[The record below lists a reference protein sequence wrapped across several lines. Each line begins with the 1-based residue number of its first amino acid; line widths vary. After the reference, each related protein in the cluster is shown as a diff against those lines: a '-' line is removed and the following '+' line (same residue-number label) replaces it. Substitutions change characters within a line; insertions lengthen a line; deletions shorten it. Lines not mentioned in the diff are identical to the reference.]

1 MNGFKYRANTIIN
14 RDAVTGVETY
24 RDEESLFNDEIYASD
39 FKHLNDPFEATYID
53 AMDDVFALMNRLGL
67 DKNASLQET
76 WHNIQSFREKLGVF
90 SLSLSR
96 NCYPDNELLWAH
108 YANSH
113 KGFCIEYD
121 IDKLQDSEQFV
132 FNVNRVESIKYC
144 KTPPT
149 ITVADIYSDDL
160 LIKLFG
166 SKSLSWQYENET
178 RLIYSTFGLKT
189 YNPFALKAVYFGLNM
204 SKARQDHIIDSLKN
218 RDVKFYKMERNP
230 GAYELSYSLY
240 AENKRNLNYQLDESL
255 YEIISTRHNHAVEN
269 FHVYYKNK
277 ELDKEPLLRFCK
289 GFREKYCTK
298 QANIYLY
305 DINCDKLK
313 ALIDMYPLRGEDE
326 TYMAEHNIAASIMGC
341 EDSIW
346 LYPMK

>member
-1 MNGFKYRANTIIN
+1 MNGFKYRSNNTVNKGCLNGI
-14 RDAVTGVETY
+14 ESF

-53 AMDDVFALMNRLGL
+53 SMDDVFVLMNRLGF

-76 WHNIQSFREKLGVF
+76 WHNIQAFRDKLGVF
-90 SLSLSR
+90 SLSLSKK
-96 NCYPDNELLWAH
+96 CYPDNELLWAH

-144 KTPPT
+144 KAPPT
-149 ITVADIYSDDL
+149 ITVADLYSDKL

-166 SKSLSWQYENET
+166 SKSLAWQYENET
-178 RLIYSTFGLKT
+178 RLIYSSFGLKK
-189 YNPFALKAVYFGLNM
+189 YNPFALKAIYFGLNM
-204 SKARQDHIIDSLKN
+204 SEDRQMHIIDGLKN

-230 GAYELSYSLY
+230 GSYELSYRLY
-240 AENKRNLNYQLDESL
+240 AENKRNLIYQLDESN
-255 YEIISTRHNHAVEN
+255 YEIISTRHNHSVEN
-269 FHVYYKNK
+269 FHVYYKGNDLNK
-277 ELDKEPLLRFCK
+277 DSLLAFCN
-289 GFREKYCTK
+289 GFRERHCTK
-298 QANIYLY
+298 QANVYLY
-305 DINCDKLK
+305 DINCDKLRV
-313 ALIDMYPLRGEDE
+313 LIDKYPLRDEEE
-326 TYMAEHNIAASIMGC
+326 TYMAEHNIAASIFGC